1 MTNAEAREKLKAS
14 GFTEEQAAGLTDY
27 VDRRLAEQRS
37 KLKSWFMLVV
47 LAQTLILLGGTGFM
61 LLLVTLVNHAWR

>member
-1 MTNAEAREKLKAS
+1 MTTAETREKLKAS

-61 LLLVTLVNHAWR
+61 LLLATLVNHAWR